1 VRHSGS
7 GIGVAKTTKNM
18 KRQVVGVR
26 VIKSKV
32 WGGRANG
39 FGGEAIKKM
48 GGVMKNFD
56 PKTRR

>member
-1 VRHSGS
+1 
-7 GIGVAKTTKNM
+7 M
-18 KRQVVGVR
+18 
-26 VIKSKV
+26 KSKV

-48 GGVMKNFD
+48 SGVMKSFD